1 MKTKIFLI
9 RHAECIG
16 NVEMKLAGR
25 TDFELT
31 DKGVIQAEKIAN
43 CMKEKDLDIIYS
55 SPLKRAKVTAE
66 YIANYSNIKNINIS
80 SNLIEIDYGVCDGV
94 SWQEIDEKY
103 PYIRKNWKEIYN
115 YPIGIPNQESFEELQ
130 SRMAKEIKHIIEM
143 HKGKTICIVSH
154 GIAISSFLSYLYNM
168 KFTEINKLK
177 KQDNTAYTE
186 IDYEDNKFTIICEAN
201 SEHLN

>member
-80 SNLIEIDYGVCDGV
+80 SNLIEIDYGVCDG
-94 SWQEIDEKY
+94 I
-103 PYIRKNWKEIYN
+103 
-115 YPIGIPNQESFEELQ
+115 IPLVDS
-130 SRMAKEIKHIIEM
+130 
-143 HKGKTICIVSH
+143 C
-154 GIAISSFLSYLYNM
+154 
-168 KFTEINKLK
+168 
-177 KQDNTAYTE
+177 
-186 IDYEDNKFTIICEAN
+186 
-201 SEHLN
+201 